1 MNKEDLLQ
9 GIKENFIQTFID
21 EGYTEP
27 EAIESWEVLTN
38 TYRDY
43 LAKFS
48 LPGALSNYTDREIL
62 DYLKTSGELKKIRE
76 TAFNRLDSIK

>member
-1 MNKEDLLQ
+1 METEYFLQ
-9 GIKENFIQTFID
+9 GIKENFIQAFIE

-27 EAIESWEVLTN
+27 EAIESWEVFNN

-48 LPGALSNYTDREIL
+48 LPGALGNYTEKQIL
-62 DYLKTSGELKKIRE
+62 DYLVSSGELAKIKE
-76 TAFNRLDSIK
+76 IALNRLDSIK

>member
-1 MNKEDLLQ
+1 MDKENILQ
-9 GIKENFIQTFID
+9 EIKDNFIQTFID

-48 LPGALSNYTDREIL
+48 LPGAMGNYTDREIL
-62 DYLKTSGELKKIRE
+62 DYLKTSGELNKIRE
-76 TAFNRLDSIK
+76 TALNRLDSIK

>member
-9 GIKENFIQTFID
+9 GIRENFIQTFID

-48 LPGALSNYTDREIL
+48 LPGAL
-62 DYLKTSGELKKIRE
+62 ELKKIRE

>member
-62 DYLKTSGELKKIRE
+62 DYLKTSGELNKIKE
-76 TAFNRLDSIK
+76 IALKRLDSIK